1 MQTLDI
7 EYDGSFCDR
16 DRKEPITG
24 GTMCI
29 WPFQLGKFIELPYT
43 LAQDYTVAEVLGES
57 QPRLWLEKVEFIRAH
72 GGMALLNAHP
82 DYLRTPQTW
91 RMYSDFLS
99 AMATRADF
107 HHALP
112 RELARWWGGR
122 ENAKTPGR
130 VAGGRGPGGAAGGP
144 GSRSRHRDRS
154 VQTRGGGA
162 VAGP

>member
-1 MQTLDI
+1 
-7 EYDGSFCDR
+7 
-16 DRKEPITG
+16 
-24 GTMCI
+24 MCI

-112 RELARWWGGR
+112 RELARWWR
-122 ENAKTPGR
+122 EP
-130 VAGGRGPGGAAGGP
+130 GAAAP
-144 GSRSRHRDRS
+144 GSRHARPPLYHLPAQASRPR
-154 VQTRGGGA
+154 
-162 VAGP
+162 